1 MGKGYTNQHIVPQ
14 SYLKRFAEKNSN
26 NGKYHICVF
35 SKSRKVG
42 KGPFIRSIKDVGFI
56 KNYYDVSIRED
67 PKYWEHFIDRNIEN
81 KSERT
86 INGVISKITLQQLE
100 HFTILS
106 QEKVTIARFLGF
118 QMMRVPP
125 FFDNRVKTGMEI
137 GKQMWDFVQ
146 KKFGNRLT
154 YDQNR
159 VLTQNMLQ
167 TDGIKD
173 LVLESMTDEKRLYTY
188 TAILCSKKWLFI
200 YNNSDIPFFTSDNP
214 VVLQNIHDQSIGTKN
229 TGIGR
234 SDSLVF
240 YPLSSHIMIEMLPR
254 GLLTQEQIED
264 GRVFLNNDDYK
275 YIRGVNQLQYMHATD
290 EIYFAPWFETGFKAF
305 YCHDYDLL
313 L

>member
-125 FFDNRVKTGMEI
+125 FFFLRPP
-137 GKQMWDFVQ
+137 
-146 KKFGNRLT
+146 
-154 YDQNR
+154 
-159 VLTQNMLQ
+159 
-167 TDGIKD
+167 
-173 LVLESMTDEKRLYTY
+173 SP
-188 TAILCSKKWLFI
+188 S
-200 YNNSDIPFFTSDNP
+200 
-214 VVLQNIHDQSIGTKN
+214 QS
-229 TGIGR
+229 
-234 SDSLVF
+234 
-240 YPLSSHIMIEMLPR
+240 E
-254 GLLTQEQIED
+254 
-264 GRVFLNNDDYK
+264 
-275 YIRGVNQLQYMHATD
+275 
-290 EIYFAPWFETGFKAF
+290 
-305 YCHDYDLL
+305 
-313 L
+313 